1 MTTPD
6 SSQEVGAEDANAP
19 ARSDAIEL
27 GVVGGDV
34 ADPTRRGDTGDDG
47 TSHDPEDVVE
57 GTATSRKL
65 GGMTAPERL
74 RRIDGDA
81 DGGRFVWTF
90 RLPNVAGSARARLPP
105 GRARAPSRV
114 PRGVREVHTASFPP
128 VPLGGHAPKAPTASR
143 VVIGRESLRRQKVAA
158 PDCAARA
165 APSRSIKLRTRNHH
179 QRETVCL
186 CEKLRD
192 PHCHAREASAPHAH
206 RRHDD
211 HPVLRGPPG
220 YGGPAGVLRACPHR
234 TRAPRRASSSRTF
247 SVHAACEAS
256 SPADR
261 RPFVPRVP
269 RARTR

>member
-81 DGGRFVWTF
+81 DGGRFVGRSDCRTSRVRLALASLPVALARPRGF
-90 RLPNVAGSARARLPP
+90 RGESARSTPRPSLQFRSGVTPRRL
-105 GRARAPSRV
+105 R
-114 PRGVREVHTASFPP
+114 
-128 VPLGGHAPKAPTASR
+128 
-143 VVIGRESLRRQKVAA
+143 
-158 PDCAARA
+158 
-165 APSRSIKLRTRNHH
+165 
-179 QRETVCL
+179 
-186 CEKLRD
+186 
-192 PHCHAREASAPHAH
+192 
-206 RRHDD
+206 
-211 HPVLRGPPG
+211 
-220 YGGPAGVLRACPHR
+220 
-234 TRAPRRASSSRTF
+234 PRRA
-247 SVHAACEAS
+247 
-256 SPADR
+256 
-261 RPFVPRVP
+261 
-269 RARTR
+269 